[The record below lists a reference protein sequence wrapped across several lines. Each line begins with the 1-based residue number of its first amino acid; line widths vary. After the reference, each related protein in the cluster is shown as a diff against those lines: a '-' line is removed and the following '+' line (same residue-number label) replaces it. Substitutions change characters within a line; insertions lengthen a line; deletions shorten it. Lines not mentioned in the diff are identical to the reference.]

1 MTGFVSRCR
10 GHRRREAMLIG
21 FGPGHTRPLAS
32 RGRRT
37 AGLVRRAAGLAI
49 LLALGVGR
57 CQTGARPAGRG
68 GGTSTPTPATTV
80 SEPGPAVPVL
90 APSGGGTYSAFCG
103 AGSGCP
109 RGGVPTALRR
119 PTHLPHLAAGARCA
133 VSAPGRKVDP
143 NEGAAIGPG
152 PIYALSAGPFARA
165 GVMPFVLPS
174 PAGLFG
180 GSAWGGQILKWIGAP
195 SYHGPVL
202 IRGRKLTA
210 PDGLGFGGGK
220 VPLAEM
226 DVPPGVAG
234 GVGLNP
240 GGWRLWSGYAR
251 LRSPGCYGLQV
262 DGSTF
267 SEVIIFRA
275 CLSSNPIR
283 QTGRCK
289 RL

>member
-1 MTGFVSRCR
+1 MTGLVSRSG
-10 GHRRREAMLIG
+10 GHRRREATLIG
-21 FGPGHTRPLAS
+21 FGAGHIRPLAD
-32 RGRRT
+32 R
-37 AGLVRRAAGLAI
+37 VWRAAGLAI
-49 LLALGVGR
+49 LLALAVAG
-57 CQTGARPAGRG
+57 CQAGARSSDRG
-68 GGTSTPTPATTV
+68 GGTSTPAPASTL
-80 SEPGPAVPVL
+80 SGPGPAVAVL
-90 APSGGGTYSAFCG
+90 APIGGGTYAAFCG
-103 AGSGCP
+103 VGSGCP
-109 RGGVPTALRR
+109 RGGVPAALRR
-119 PTHLPHLAAGARCA
+119 PMHLPHLAAGSRCA

-165 GVMPFVLPS
+165 AVMPFVLPS
-174 PAGLFG
+174 PVGLFG

-202 IRGRKLTA
+202 IRGRKLTG

-226 DVPPGVAG
+226 DVPPGRAG

-262 DGSTF
+262 DGTTF

-283 QTGRCK
+283 QTGRC
-289 RL
+289 R

>member
-1 MTGFVSRCR
+1 MIGFVRRS
-10 GHRRREAMLIG
+10 GEHWRREAMLIG
-21 FGPGHTRPLAS
+21 FGAGLSRPLAD
-32 RGRRT
+32 R
-37 AGLVRRAAGLAI
+37 VRRAASLAI
-49 LLALGVGR
+49 LLALAGAG
-57 CQTGARPAGRG
+57 CQSAARSAGGG
-68 GGTSTPTPATTV
+68 GGTSTPRATRV
-80 SEPGPAVPVL
+80 SGAGPAVPVP
-90 APSGGGTYSAFCG
+90 APSGGGTYAAFCG

-119 PTHLPHLAAGARCA
+119 PMHLPHLAAGARCA

-143 NEGAAIGPG
+143 NEGAAIGRG
-152 PIYALSAGPFARA
+152 PIYALSLGAFGRTA
-165 GVMPFVLPS
+165 VLPFVLPS
-174 PAGLFG
+174 RAHFG
-180 GSAWGGQILKWIGAP
+180 GSAWGGQVLKWIGTP

-202 IRGRKLTA
+202 IRGRKLTG

-226 DVPPGVAG
+226 DVPPGRAG

-262 DGSTF
+262 DGTTF

-275 CLSSNPIR
+275 CLSSNPIL

-289 RL
+289 LP